1 MNKANFFKCIEK
13 NPTSRT
19 SIRKITINLIRN
31 MKVQTGY
38 QKLFTRE
45 KQNYEDLVLSH
56 ACTFASPFFIDG
68 SGVAF
73 HAD

>member
-19 SIRKITINLIRN
+19 SIQKITINLIRN

-45 KQNYEDLVLSH
+45 K
-56 ACTFASPFFIDG
+56 
-68 SGVAF
+68 
-73 HAD
+73 